1 MKKLCLLIWVSAISC
16 SSDKVADVVKND
28 YVDSIIDVSRKSQD
42 SSSAILKLAEK
53 KTSEVITGVATKVE
67 NMRNE
72 ISALK
77 STIRVT
83 KATIIRDTIFV
94 TEKKNFWG
102 RTKTTIDSSESTQ
115 DSTEHEEIF

>member
-1 MKKLCLLIWVSAISC
+1 MLFRSLIWVSAISC

>member
-16 SSDKVADVVKND
+16 SSDKVVDVVKND

>member
-1 MKKLCLLIWVSAISC
+1 MKKLCLLICVSAISC
-16 SSDKVADVVKND
+16 SSDKVVDVVKND